1 MHLLKQSVQ
10 FGYVGMAES
19 ALERVIPKPLEKPA
33 DLTNA
38 VLCGIDHAG
47 IIVQL
52 KHVGDVG
59 VVIDHIDHRIRGLT
73 DQRIKPGSNGRQVST
88 CAGGELQIIDS
99 RDDVGGLSVA
109 VIGLIL
115 AGDADIIRGY
125 VAVALRDGDGGGNI
139 SRDDRAAR
147 LHQ

>member
-1 MHLLKQSVQ
+1 MSAWLK
-10 FGYVGMAES
+10 AP
-19 ALERVIPKPLEKPA
+19 LKRVVPKPLEKPA

-59 VVIDHIDHRIRGLT
+59 VVIDHVDHRIRGLI

-88 CAGGELQIIDS
+88 YAGGELQIIDS
-99 RDDVGGLSVA
+99 RDDVGSLSVA

-115 AGDADIIRGY
+115 AGDADAVRKY
-125 VAVALRDGDGGGNI
+125 VTITFGDKNGSWAKILNN
-139 SRDDRAAR
+139 R
-147 LHQ
+147 